1 MHLFKVS
8 HAIARL
14 VSIYL
19 RQNLRTPKGA
29 VMRFNQFKCHS
40 LATLSILAVTAA
52 FSPTLLASENEQF
65 EIGKQKAK
73 VCMTCHGADGIST
86 QDPYPNL
93 RGQKMGYL
101 ISSLKDYQTRER
113 TSGLAVLM
121 QQQADALSDQ
131 DIRDIA
137 YFYSQ
142 LGNES
147 QP

>member
-1 MHLFKVS
+1 MSL
-8 HAIARL
+8 IQERW
-14 VSIYL
+14 
-19 RQNLRTPKGA
+19 NPK
-29 VMRFNQFKCHS
+29 
-40 LATLSILAVTAA
+40 
-52 FSPTLLASENEQF
+52 TLLTSLIVATALFSSAHAVSNDEQF

-73 VCMTCHGADGIST
+73 VCMTCHGEDGIST
-86 QDPYPNL
+86 QEPYPNL

-131 DIRDIA
+131 DIEDIS

-142 LGNES
+142 LGNEK
-147 QP
+147 

>member
-1 MHLFKVS
+1 MYLHTSKETVMSLIQDRWNPKTLFTSLIVTTAIFSSARAVS
-8 HAIARL
+8 
-14 VSIYL
+14 
-19 RQNLRTPKGA
+19 ND
-29 VMRFNQFKCHS
+29 
-40 LATLSILAVTAA
+40 
-52 FSPTLLASENEQF
+52 EQF

-73 VCMTCHGADGIST
+73 VCMTCHGEDGIST
-86 QDPYPNL
+86 QEPYPNL

-131 DIRDIA
+131 DIEDIS

-142 LGNES
+142 LGNEK
-147 QP
+147 